1 MFLLV
6 CVSME
11 SNWIDISHFKTAS
24 KYLTTEDDTDY
35 DGYRAGARTRHRRP
49 PVGVGW
55 SWARMAC
62 TSREILTSRRSAS
75 AICSC
80 FLFSSSSIICFS
92 MILFASSTLFRTS
105 VSISSLLLSN
115 SSSTLLATSSSILS
129 LALSSILFI
138 SDSFSRLTMTI
149 DKFKLKVLIK
159 TNLNHTFVFPV
170 QQVYQLLFSWIFC
183 VTSLNGLILSVSC
196 WRMKRNDAVWRYKL
210 HHSYN
215 QPRCTN
221 YIYPNPSTTSTI
233 IFPSNRAG
241 VISFW

>member
-80 FLFSSSSIICFS
+80 FLFSSSSNICFS
-92 MILFASSTLFRTS
+92 MILLASSTLFRTS

-149 DKFKLKVLIK
+149 DKFKPKVLIK
-159 TNLNHTFVFPV
+159 PI
-170 QQVYQLLFSWIFC
+170 QIILLSFQFRKSINFLFLGFLVWPSWMGWFWSWGWGGRRGM
-183 VTSLNGLILSVSC
+183 TPSGN
-196 WRMKRNDAVWRYKL
+196 
-210 HHSYN
+210 
-215 QPRCTN
+215 TN
-221 YIYPNPSTTSTI
+221 YIISIIYQSTTPTI
-233 IFPSNRAG
+233 RFPSNRAG
-241 VISFW
+241 IGVISY